1 MQRHQAQEDV
11 QQRDQTCPAQHSPQD
26 WARLIRKLRWIGM
39 EEEAQRLE
47 FAVSTLPPE
56 KRDSVSCGP
65 FNTD

>member
-1 MQRHQAQEDV
+1 MQHHNVRENIQE
-11 QQRDQTCPAQHSPQD
+11 QEQTGPVRPIPHD

-39 EEEAQRLE
+39 EEEAERLE

-56 KRDSVSCGP
+56 KRDSVSSGP